1 VEGSAKE
8 KIIRIEIDGEDFEV
22 EGREHTAREL
32 LELAGLDPTTTYL
45 IELRGN
51 NQESYRDR
59 LDEPIKLHNNMRFVS
74 ADLGSAP
81 VA

>member
-8 KIIRIEIDGEDFEV
+8 KTVRIEIDGEDFEV

-32 LELAGLDPTTTYL
+32 LELAELDPTTTYL

-51 NQESYRDR
+51 NQESYRNR